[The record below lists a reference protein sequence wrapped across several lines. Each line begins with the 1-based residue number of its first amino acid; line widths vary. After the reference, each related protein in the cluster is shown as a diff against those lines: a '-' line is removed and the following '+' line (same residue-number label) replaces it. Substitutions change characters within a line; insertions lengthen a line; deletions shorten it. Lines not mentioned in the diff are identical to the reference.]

1 MLELNDVCVLTGNI
15 SNTGISVMVLLQI
28 HSSWINKKSYAEIAT
43 EVTEINDDWIFY
55 SSI

>member
-28 HSSWINKKSYAEIAT
+28 HISWINKKSYAEIAT